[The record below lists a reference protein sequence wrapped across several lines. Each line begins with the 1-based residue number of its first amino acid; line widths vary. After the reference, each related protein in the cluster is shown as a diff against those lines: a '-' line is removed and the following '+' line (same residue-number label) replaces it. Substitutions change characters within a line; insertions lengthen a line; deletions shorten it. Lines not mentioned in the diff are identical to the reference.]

1 MSQLNVDTIK
11 KADGTGNLSV
21 PAETGTV
28 VTTASPSLGRRRL
41 TINGDMRIAQR
52 GTSAVSANASYP
64 VDRFILGVT
73 TASKFTAQQSSVAP
87 VGFSNSLLLTSS
99 SAYTPASGDSLIFA
113 TRLEGYDV
121 SQLESG
127 TANAQVMTLSFY
139 VRSSLTGTFAGFF
152 ANGDYNRTYPFTYT
166 ISSADTWER
175 KTITLTADTTGTWGS
190 TNGRGISIHWSLG
203 IGSTLQG
210 TANAWQAGNYQGV
223 SGAVDLVAT
232 NGATLYITGVQLEVG
247 SVSTPFEHRSYG
259 EELALCQRYYQYA
272 GGGVGR
278 ITSSSAAEIA
288 QKLSPPMRATPTAA
302 LVDGT
307 NAILEPGVA
316 YRSITGISVTGSFNN
331 ENAVQLAPS
340 GFSGNTGNVVLI
352 VGKESISFEAEL

>member
-1 MSQLNVDTIK
+1 MS
-11 KADGTGNLSV
+11 KARDLANFSDVAPGIGRKNLI
-21 PAETGTV
+21 
-28 VTTASPSLGRRRL
+28 
-41 TINGDMRIAQR
+41 INGDMRIAQR

-64 VDRFILGVT
+64 VDRFVLGVT

-166 ISSADTWER
+166 ISSANTWER

-223 SGAVDLVAT
+223 AGAVDLVAT

-247 SVSTPFEHRSYG
+247 SVATPFEHRSYG
-259 EELALCQRYYQYA
+259 EELAWCQRYYQYYDSTD
-272 GGGVGR
+272 R
-278 ITSSSAAEIA
+278 LSAWGSANSQYIFTANVLE
-288 QKLSPPMRATPTAA
+288 KPMRAQPTVSLSGAA
-302 LVDGT
+302 TFD
-307 NAILEPGVA
+307 A
-316 YRSITGISVTGSFNN
+316 YHRSSYNQSSANIQRNTGSNT
-331 ENAVQLAPS
+331 AVILQL
-340 GFSGNTGNVVLI
+340 GNFSGITQGDPGGIYNATI
-352 VGKESISFEAEL
+352 KIDAEL